1 MRCFFLK
8 KKVIPFFLIILFFS
22 CASRKDIVYYQN
34 INELSLKEKLNSY
47 EIKIKPDDLLFIIVS
62 ADDTEAAEQFNL
74 NSIKLAIPG
83 RLDLSQGQQIN
94 QLYLVN
100 EAGYINFP
108 VLGKMKVSGLTRS
121 ELLKVLEEKTGVYIK
136 DPIINLRI
144 NNFKVSVLG
153 EVNAPGTYNIG
164 SERITLIEALAM
176 AKDLT
181 IHGIRNNILIIR
193 EIDGIKSYNRV
204 DITKA
209 DFINSSFYYLGQ
221 NDVIYVEP
229 NRNKINGA
237 AVGPNTSVIISATSI
252 LITLITLI
260 VSLSK

>member
-1 MRCFFLK
+1 MIYFFLK
-8 KKVIPFFLIILFFS
+8 KKTIPLFFIVLFFS
-22 CASRKDIVYYQN
+22 CANRKDIVYYQN
-34 INELSLKEKLNSY
+34 IDNLSLKEKTNSY
-47 EIKIKPDDLLFIIVS
+47 EIKIQPDDLLYIIVS

-74 NSIKLAIPG
+74 NSIKLTNAG
-83 RLDLSQGQQIN
+83 RLDLSTGQQIN

-100 EAGYINFP
+100 EAGFINFP

-121 ELLKVLEEKTGVYIK
+121 ELLKTLEERIEAYIK

-153 EVNAPGTYNIG
+153 EVNTPGTYNIV
-164 SERITLIEALAM
+164 SERVTLIEALSM

-181 IHGIRNNILIIR
+181 IYGVRNNILIIR
-193 EIDGIKSYNRV
+193 EIDGVKSYNRV

-209 DFINSSFYYLGQ
+209 DFINSPFYYLGQ
-221 NDVIYVEP
+221 NDVVYVEP
-229 NRNKINGA
+229 NKNKINGA
-237 AVGPNTSVIISATSI
+237 AVGPNTPVIISASSI
-252 LITLITLI
+252 LITIITLI

>member
-1 MRCFFLK
+1 MK
-8 KKVIPFFLIILFFS
+8 KTIPFFLIILFFS

-34 INELSLKEKLNSY
+34 IDSLSMKEKSNSY
-47 EIKIKPDDLLFIIVS
+47 EIKIQPDDLLYIVVS

-74 NSIKLAIPG
+74 NSIKLPNPL
-83 RLDLSQGQQIN
+83 RLDTSQGQQIN

-121 ELLKVLEEKTGVYIK
+121 ELLKTLEEKIGVYIK

-153 EVNAPGTYNIG
+153 EVNAPGAYNIT
-164 SERITLIEALAM
+164 SERLTLIEALTM

-181 IHGIRNNILIIR
+181 IYGKRNNILIIR
-193 EIDGIKSYNRV
+193 EIDGVKSYNRV
-204 DITKA
+204 DVTKA
-209 DFINSSFYYLGQ
+209 DFINSPFYYLGQ
-221 NDVIYVEP
+221 NDVVYVEP
-229 NRNKINGA
+229 NKNKINGA
-237 AVGPNTSVIISATSI
+237 AVGPNTSVIISITSI
-252 LITLITLI
+252 LVTLIAVTI
-260 VSLSK
+260 SLSR

>member
-1 MRCFFLK
+1 MIYFFLK
-8 KKVIPFFLIILFFS
+8 KKTIPLFFIVLFFS
-22 CASRKDIVYYQN
+22 CANRKDIVYYQN
-34 INELSLKEKLNSY
+34 IDNLSLKEKTNSY
-47 EIKIKPDDLLFIIVS
+47 EIKIQPDDLLYIVVS

-74 NSIKLAIPG
+74 NSIKLTNTG
-83 RLDLSQGQQIN
+83 RLDLSTGQQIN

-100 EAGYINFP
+100 EAGFISFP

-121 ELLKVLEEKTGVYIK
+121 ELLKTLEERIGAYIK

-153 EVNAPGTYNIG
+153 EVNTPGTYNIV
-164 SERITLIEALAM
+164 SERVTLIEALSM

-181 IHGIRNNILIIR
+181 IYGVRNNILIIR
-193 EIDGIKSYNRV
+193 EIDGVKSYNRV

-209 DFINSSFYYLGQ
+209 DFINSPFYFLGQ
-221 NDVIYVEP
+221 NDVVYVEP
-229 NRNKINGA
+229 NKNKINGA
-237 AVGPNTSVIISATSI
+237 AVGPNTPVIISASSI
-252 LITLITLI
+252 LITIITLI